1 MPLNEEEI
9 EKAQDIAWA
18 IMTADERVYLHGWP
32 VADIVEG
39 DDALEG

>member
-1 MPLNEEEI
+1 MSLNEEEI

-18 IMTADERVYLHGWP
+18 IMTADQRMVERGYP
-32 VADIVEG
+32 VADIVEV